1 MSSHNYFEKC
11 AEYYVK
17 KIKVIKQ
24 RGIMTGYCSNSP
36 LRCSNDM
43 SMTLLTEFDDNSSLC
58 AMSLVPD
65 NSANSSSY
73 LEQRVLQLGLIIT
86 MILLL
91 TLIYIYYA
99 NLV

>member
-1 MSSHNYFEKC
+1 
-11 AEYYVK
+11 
-17 KIKVIKQ
+17 
-24 RGIMTGYCSNSP
+24 MTGYCSNSP
-36 LRCSNDM
+36 LRCSNAM
-43 SMTLLTEFDDNSSLC
+43 SMTLLTEFDDSCPLC

-86 MILLL
+86 VILLL

-99 NLV
+99 NFV